1 MPENAGGMLLRPL
14 RAAARRQRLRHPA
27 QTVAAAF
34 AVGILVGTVLL
45 SLPAARAGPGAAP
58 LHVATFTATSA
69 VCVTGLT
76 VVDTPSY
83 WSGFGHVVILVL
95 IQMGGLGFMVLAS
108 LLALA
113 LSRRIGL
120 RQRLLAQTEINVAEL
135 GETRR
140 VLLGVAGFS
149 VAFEVLAAV
158 VLTGRLWLGYGE
170 PLGRAAWLGLF
181 HSVSA
186 FNNAGFALYSDN
198 LVGFVDDGWVSLTV
212 TLAVIAGGLGF
223 PVLIEL
229 LRTPGR
235 PHRWSLHTKLT
246 LAMTGVLLAVGTL
259 AILGFEWSNPATF
272 GRLDLPGKLLAGFFH
287 GANPRSAGFNSV
299 DYADMTEPSW
309 LVTEVLMFIG
319 AGSAGTSGGI
329 RVTTFVVLLLMVA
342 AEARGLSTVNAF
354 GRRIPQGAQRQ
365 ALAVT
370 LIGLGAVVV
379 ATLVITA
386 QSGLPMSRTT
396 FEAFSAFGSTGLTTG
411 ITAELPTASQNLLIL
426 LMFLG
431 RTGPITLATALALR
445 DREPRYRYPEER
457 PIIG

>member
-1 MPENAGGMLLRPL
+1 MPQNACDMLSRPL
-14 RAAARRQRLRHPA
+14 RDAVRRYRLRHPA
-27 QTVAAAF
+27 QVVVVAF
-34 AVGILVGTVLL
+34 AVGILVGTGLL
-45 SLPAARAGPGAAP
+45 ILPVARAGPGAAP
-58 LHVATFTATSA
+58 LHVANFTATSA
-69 VCVTGLT
+69 VCVTGLIIT
-76 VVDTPSY
+76 DTPTY
-83 WSGFGHVVILVL
+83 WTPFGQAVILLL
-95 IQMGGLGFMVLAS
+95 IQAGGLGFMALAS

-113 LSRRIGL
+113 MSRRIGL
-120 RQRLLAQTEINVAEL
+120 RQRLLAQTEINVVQL

-140 VLLGVAGFS
+140 VLLGVAVFS
-149 VAFEVLAAV
+149 LLFEVLAAA

-170 PLGRAAWLGLF
+170 SIGRAAWLGLF

-198 LVGFVDDGWVSLTV
+198 LIGFVEDGWVSLTI

-223 PVLIEL
+223 PVLLEL
-229 LRTPGR
+229 FRAPGR
-235 PHRWSLHTKLT
+235 SAHWSLHTKLT
-246 LAMTGVLLAVGTL
+246 LTMTWILLAAGTL
-259 AILGFEWSNPATF
+259 AILGFEWSNPDTL

-287 GANPRSAGFNSV
+287 GANPRTAGFNSV
-299 DYADMTEPSW
+299 DYAAMGETSW
-309 LVTEVLMFIG
+309 LATDVLMFIG

-329 RVTTFVVLLLMVA
+329 RVTTFAVLVLMIS

-354 GRRIPQGAQRQ
+354 RRRIPHGAQRQ

-379 ATLVITA
+379 ATLAITA
-386 QSGLPMSRTT
+386 QSGFPLSRTL
-396 FEAFSAFGSTGLTTG
+396 FEAFSAFGTVGLSTG
-411 ITAELPTASQNLLIL
+411 ITAQLPLPAQNILIL

-445 DREPRYRYPEER
+445 EREPRYRYPEER

>member
-1 MPENAGGMLLRPL
+1 MFPRSLLDTVRRRRP
-14 RAAARRQRLRHPA
+14 RHPA
-27 QTVAAAF
+27 QRVAAAF
-34 AVGILVGTVLL
+34 AVGILAGTLL
-45 SLPAARAGPGAAP
+45 LLLPYARAGPGGAP

-76 VVDTPSY
+76 VVDTATY
-83 WSGFGHVVILVL
+83 WSTLGQVIILLL
-95 IQMGGLGFMVLAS
+95 IQVGGLGFMVLAS

-113 LSRRIGL
+113 MSRRLGL
-120 RQRLLAQTEINVAEL
+120 RQRLLAQTEINVTQL

-140 VLLGVAGFS
+140 VLLGAAAFS
-149 VAFEVLAAV
+149 LLFEILAAA

-170 PLGRAAWLGLF
+170 PLGRAAWYGLF

-198 LVGFVDDGWVSLTV
+198 LIGFVDDGWVGLTV

-229 LRTPGR
+229 IREPARPG
-235 PHRWSLHTKLT
+235 RWSLHTKLT
-246 LAMTGVLLAVGTL
+246 LTMTWILLAAGTL
-259 AILGFEWSNPATF
+259 AILAFEWSNPATF

-287 GANPRSAGFNSV
+287 GANPRTAGFNSV
-299 DYADMTEPSW
+299 DYADMGETSW
-309 LVTEVLMFIG
+309 LVTDILMFIG
-319 AGSAGTSGGI
+319 AGSAGTTGGI
-329 RVTTFVVLLLMVA
+329 RVTTFAVLVLMVT

-354 GRRIPQGAQRQ
+354 RRRIPQGAQRQ

-370 LIGLGAVVV
+370 LIGLGAVVA
-379 ATLVITA
+379 ATLAITA
-386 QSGLPMSRTT
+386 QSGLPLSRTT
-396 FEAFSAFGSTGLTTG
+396 FEAFSAFGTVGLTTG
-411 ITAELPTASQNLLIL
+411 ITGQLPLSSQNILIL

-445 DREPRYRYPEER
+445 EREPRYRYPEER

>member
-1 MPENAGGMLLRPL
+1 MLPRSLRDTV
-14 RAAARRQRLRHPA
+14 RRQRLGHPA

-34 AVGILVGTVLL
+34 AAGILVGTLLL

-76 VVDTPSY
+76 VVDTPTY
-83 WSGFGHVVILVL
+83 WSGFGQVVILVL
-95 IQMGGLGFMVLAS
+95 VQMGGLGFMVLAS

-120 RQRLLAQTEINVAEL
+120 RQRLLTLTEINIAEL

-149 VAFEVLAAV
+149 LAFEVLAAV
-158 VLTGRLWLGYGE
+158 VLTGRFWLGYDE

-186 FNNAGFALYSDN
+186 FNNGGFALYSDN
-198 LVGFVDDGWVSLTV
+198 LVGFVDDGWVCLTV

-229 LRTPGR
+229 LRAPGR
-235 PHRWSLHTKLT
+235 PRRWSLHTKLT
-246 LAMTGVLLAVGTL
+246 LTMTGVLLAVGTV
-259 AILGFEWSNPATF
+259 AILGLEWSNPATF
-272 GRLDLPGKLLAGFFH
+272 GRLDLPGKLLAGFFQ
-287 GANPRSAGFNSV
+287 GANPRSAGFNTV

-329 RVTTFVVLLLMVA
+329 RVTTFVVLLLMVV

-354 GRRIPQGAQRQ
+354 GRRIPQAAQRQ

-386 QSGLPMSRTT
+386 QSRLPLSQTT

-411 ITAELPTASQNLLIL
+411 ITAQLPLPSQNILIV

>member
-1 MPENAGGMLLRPL
+1 MFPRSLFDTVRRRRP
-14 RAAARRQRLRHPA
+14 RHPA
-27 QTVAAAF
+27 QRVAAAF
-34 AVGILVGTVLL
+34 AVGILVGTLL
-45 SLPAARAGPGAAP
+45 LLLPYARAGPGGAP

-76 VVDTPSY
+76 VVDTATY
-83 WSGFGHVVILVL
+83 WSTLGQVIIMLLV
-95 IQMGGLGFMVLAS
+95 QVGGLGFMVLAS

-113 LSRRIGL
+113 MSRRLGL
-120 RQRLLAQTEINVAEL
+120 RQRLLAQTEINVVEL

-140 VLLGVAGFS
+140 VLLGVAAFS
-149 VAFEVLAAV
+149 VAFEVLTAA

-170 PLGRAAWLGLF
+170 PFGRAAWYGLF

-229 LRTPGR
+229 IREPASPG
-235 PHRWSLHTKLT
+235 RWSLHTKLT
-246 LAMTGVLLAVGTL
+246 LTTTLVLLAAGTL
-259 AILGFEWSNPATF
+259 AILAFEWSNPATF

-287 GANPRSAGFNSV
+287 GASPRSSGFNTV
-299 DYADMTEPSW
+299 DYAEMGETSW

-319 AGSAGTSGGI
+319 AGSAGTTGGI
-329 RVTTFVVLLLMVA
+329 RVTTFAVLVLMVA

-354 GRRIPQGAQRQ
+354 RRRIPQAAQRQ
-365 ALAVT
+365 ALTVT
-370 LIGLGAVVV
+370 LIGLGAVVA
-379 ATLVITA
+379 ATLAITA
-386 QSGLPMSRTT
+386 QSGLPLSRTT
-396 FEAFSAFGSTGLTTG
+396 FEAFSAFGSAGMTTG
-411 ITAELPTASQNLLIL
+411 ITPQLPLSSQNIVIL

-445 DREPRYRYPEER
+445 EREPRYRYPEER

>member
-1 MPENAGGMLLRPL
+1 MFPRSLLDTVRRRRP
-14 RAAARRQRLRHPA
+14 RHPA
-27 QTVAAAF
+27 QRVAAAF
-34 AVGILVGTVLL
+34 AVGILVGTLL
-45 SLPAARAGPGAAP
+45 LLLPYARAGPGGAP

-76 VVDTPSY
+76 LVDTATY
-83 WSGFGHVVILVL
+83 WSALGQVIIMLL
-95 IQMGGLGFMVLAS
+95 IQVGGLGFMVLAS

-113 LSRRIGL
+113 MSRRLGL
-120 RQRLLAQTEINVAEL
+120 RQRLLAQTEINVTEL

-140 VLLGVAGFS
+140 VLLGAAAFS
-149 VAFEVLAAV
+149 LLFEILAAA

-170 PLGRAAWLGLF
+170 PFGRAAWYGLF

-229 LRTPGR
+229 IREPTR
-235 PHRWSLHTKLT
+235 PRGWSLHTKLT
-246 LAMTGVLLAVGTL
+246 LTMTWVLLAAGTL
-259 AILGFEWSNPATF
+259 AILAFEWSNPATF

-287 GANPRSAGFNSV
+287 GANPRTAGFNSV
-299 DYADMTEPSW
+299 DYADMGETSW
-309 LVTEVLMFIG
+309 LVTDILMFIG
-319 AGSAGTSGGI
+319 AGSAGTTGGI
-329 RVTTFVVLLLMVA
+329 RVTTFAVLVLMVT

-354 GRRIPQGAQRQ
+354 RRRIPQGAQRQ
-365 ALAVT
+365 ALTVT
-370 LIGLGAVVV
+370 LIGLGAVVA
-379 ATLVITA
+379 ATLAITA
-386 QSGLPMSRTT
+386 QSGFPLSRTL
-396 FEAFSAFGSTGLTTG
+396 FEAFSAFGTVGLTTG
-411 ITAELPTASQNLLIL
+411 ITGQLPLSSQNILIL

-445 DREPRYRYPEER
+445 EREPRYRYPEER

>member
-1 MPENAGGMLLRPL
+1 MFPRSLLDTVRRRRP
-14 RAAARRQRLRHPA
+14 RHPA
-27 QTVAAAF
+27 QRVAAAF
-34 AVGILVGTVLL
+34 AVGILAGTLL
-45 SLPAARAGPGAAP
+45 LLLPYARAGPGGAP

-76 VVDTPSY
+76 VVDTATY
-83 WSGFGHVVILVL
+83 WSTLGQVIILLL
-95 IQMGGLGFMVLAS
+95 IQVGGLGFMVLAS

-113 LSRRIGL
+113 MSRRLGL
-120 RQRLLAQTEINVAEL
+120 RQRLLAQTEINVVEL

-140 VLLGVAGFS
+140 VLLGAAAFS
-149 VAFEVLAAV
+149 LLFEVLAAA

-170 PLGRAAWLGLF
+170 PFGRAAWYGLF

-198 LVGFVDDGWVSLTV
+198 LIGFVDDGWVGLTV

-229 LRTPGR
+229 IREPARPG
-235 PHRWSLHTKLT
+235 RWSLHTKLT
-246 LAMTGVLLAVGTL
+246 LTMTWILLAAGTL
-259 AILGFEWSNPATF
+259 AILAFEWSNPATF

-287 GANPRSAGFNSV
+287 GANPRTAGFNSV
-299 DYADMTEPSW
+299 DYADMGETSW
-309 LVTEVLMFIG
+309 LVTDILMFIG
-319 AGSAGTSGGI
+319 AGSAGTTGGI
-329 RVTTFVVLLLMVA
+329 RVTTFAVLVLMVT

-354 GRRIPQGAQRQ
+354 RRRIPQGAQRQ

-370 LIGLGAVVV
+370 LIGLGAVVA
-379 ATLVITA
+379 ATLAITA
-386 QSGLPMSRTT
+386 QSGLPLSRTT
-396 FEAFSAFGSTGLTTG
+396 FEAFSAFGTVGLTTG
-411 ITAELPTASQNLLIL
+411 ITGQLPLSSQNILIL

-445 DREPRYRYPEER
+445 EREPRYRYPEER

>member
-1 MPENAGGMLLRPL
+1 MIL
-14 RAAARRQRLRHPA
+14 
-27 QTVAAAF
+27 
-34 AVGILVGTVLL
+34 ILVQ
-45 SLPAARAGPGAAP
+45 A
-58 LHVATFTATSA
+58 
-69 VCVTGLT
+69 
-76 VVDTPSY
+76 
-83 WSGFGHVVILVL
+83 
-95 IQMGGLGFMVLAS
+95 GGLGFMVLAS

-113 LSRRIGL
+113 LSRRLGL
-120 RQRLLAQTEINVAEL
+120 RQRLLAQAEINVTEL
-135 GETRR
+135 GESRR
-140 VLLGVAGFS
+140 LLLAVAAFS
-149 VAFEVLAAV
+149 VAFEVATAA

-170 PLGRAAWLGLF
+170 PPGRAAWLGLF

-198 LVGFVDDGWVSLTV
+198 LVGFVDDGWISLTV

-223 PVLIEL
+223 PVLVEL
-229 LRTPGR
+229 VRTPAR
-235 PHRWSLHTKLT
+235 PHSWSLHTKLT
-246 LAMTGVLLAVGTL
+246 LTMTWVLLAAGTL

-272 GRLDLPGKLLAGFFH
+272 GPLDLPGKLLAGFFH
-287 GANPRSAGFNSV
+287 GANPRSAGFNSIE
-299 DYADMTEPSW
+299 YAHMTETSW

-329 RVTTFVVLLLMVA
+329 RVTTFVVLVLMVS

-354 GRRIPQGAQRQ
+354 GRRIPLGAQRQ
-365 ALAVT
+365 ALAVA
-370 LIGLGAVVV
+370 LIGLGAVVL

-386 QSGLPMSRTT
+386 QSGLPLSRTT
-396 FEAFSAFGSTGLTTG
+396 FEAFSAFGSAGLTTG
-411 ITAELPTASQNLLIL
+411 ITAELPLPSQNLLIL

>member
-1 MPENAGGMLLRPL
+1 MFPRSLLDTVRRRRP
-14 RAAARRQRLRHPA
+14 RHPA
-27 QTVAAAF
+27 QRVAAAF
-34 AVGILVGTVLL
+34 AVGILVGTLL
-45 SLPAARAGPGAAP
+45 LLLPYARAGPGAAP

-76 VVDTPSY
+76 VVDTATY
-83 WSGFGHVVILVL
+83 WSTLGQVIIMLLV
-95 IQMGGLGFMVLAS
+95 QVGGLGFMVLAS

-113 LSRRIGL
+113 LSRRLGL
-120 RQRLLAQTEINVAEL
+120 RQRLLAQTEINVVEL

-140 VLLGVAGFS
+140 VLLGVAAFS

-170 PLGRAAWLGLF
+170 PFGRAAWYGLF

-229 LRTPGR
+229 IREPASPR
-235 PHRWSLHTKLT
+235 RWSLHTKLT
-246 LAMTGVLLAVGTL
+246 LTTTWVLLAAGTL
-259 AILGFEWSNPATF
+259 AILAFEWSNPATF

-287 GANPRSAGFNSV
+287 GASPRSSGFNTV
-299 DYADMTEPSW
+299 DYAEMGETSW

-319 AGSAGTSGGI
+319 AGSAGTTGGI
-329 RVTTFVVLLLMVA
+329 RVTTFAVLVLMVA
-342 AEARGLSTVNAF
+342 AEARGRSTVNAF
-354 GRRIPQGAQRQ
+354 RRRIPQAAQRQ
-365 ALAVT
+365 ALTIT
-370 LIGLGAVVV
+370 LIGLGAVVA
-379 ATLVITA
+379 ATLAITA
-386 QSGLPMSRTT
+386 QSGLPLSRTT
-396 FEAFSAFGSTGLTTG
+396 FEAFSAFGSAGMTTG
-411 ITAELPTASQNLLIL
+411 ITPQLPLSSQNILIL

-445 DREPRYRYPEER
+445 EREPRYRYPEER

>member
-83 WSGFGHVVILVL
+83 WSGFGHVVLLVL

-445 DREPRYRYPEER
+445 EREPRYRYPEER

>member
-1 MPENAGGMLLRPL
+1 MPENAGGMLRIPALGAVRRRP
-14 RAAARRQRLRHPA
+14 RHPA
-27 QTVAAAF
+27 QNVAAAF

-45 SLPAARAGPGAAP
+45 LLPPARAGPGGAP

-76 VVDTPSY
+76 VVDTATY
-83 WSGFGHVVILVL
+83 WSTLGQVIILLLV
-95 IQMGGLGFMVLAS
+95 QVGGLGFMVLAS

-113 LSRRIGL
+113 LSRRLGL
-120 RQRLLAQTEINVAEL
+120 RQRLLAQTEINVVEL

-140 VLLGVAGFS
+140 VLLGVATFS
-149 VAFEVLAAV
+149 VAFEVVTAA

-170 PLGRAAWLGLF
+170 PFGRAAWYGLF

-186 FNNAGFALYSDN
+186 FNNAGFALYGDN

-229 LRTPGR
+229 IREPATPD
-235 PHRWSLHTKLT
+235 RWSLHTKLT
-246 LAMTGVLLAVGTL
+246 LTMTWMLLATGTL
-259 AILGFEWSNPATF
+259 AVLGFEWSNPATF
-272 GRLDLPGKLLAGFFH
+272 GPLDVPGKLLAGFFQS
-287 GANPRSAGFNSV
+287 ATPRSAGFNTV
-299 DYADMTEPSW
+299 DYAEMGETSW

-319 AGSAGTSGGI
+319 AGSAGTTGGI
-329 RVTTFVVLLLMVA
+329 RVTTFAVLVLMVA
-342 AEARGLSTVNAF
+342 AEARGRSTVNAF
-354 GRRIPQGAQRQ
+354 RRRIPQGAQRQ
-365 ALAVT
+365 ALSVT
-370 LIGLGAVVV
+370 LIGLGAVVA
-379 ATLVITA
+379 ATLAITA
-386 QSGLPMSRTT
+386 QSGLPLSQVT
-396 FEAFSAFGSTGLTTG
+396 FEAFSAFGSAGLTTG
-411 ITAELPTASQNLLIL
+411 ITAELPLASQNVLIL

-445 DREPRYRYPEER
+445 EREPRYRYPEER

>member
-1 MPENAGGMLLRPL
+1 MPENADGMLPRLLRDSL
-14 RAAARRQRLRHPA
+14 RRQRVRHPA

-34 AVGILVGTVLL
+34 AVGILVGTLL
-45 SLPAARAGPGAAP
+45 LALPAARAGPGAAP

-69 VCVTGLT
+69 VCVTGLIVT
-76 VVDTPSY
+76 DTPTY
-83 WSGFGHVVILVL
+83 WSTFGHVVILMLV
-95 IQMGGLGFMVLAS
+95 QVGGLGFMVLAS

-135 GETRR
+135 GQTRR

-149 VAFEVLAAV
+149 VAFEVLAAA
-158 VLTGRLWLGYGE
+158 VLAGRLWLGYGE
-170 PLGRAAWLGLF
+170 PPGRAAWLGLF

-229 LRTPGR
+229 IRSPARPG
-235 PHRWSLHTKLT
+235 RWSLHTKLT
-246 LAMTGVLLAVGTL
+246 LTMTWVLLAVGTL

-272 GRLDLPGKLLAGFFH
+272 GPLDLPGKLLAGFFH

-299 DYADMTEPSW
+299 DYADMGETSW

-329 RVTTFVVLLLMVA
+329 RVTTFVVLVLMVS

-354 GRRIPQGAQRQ
+354 GRRIPLGAQRQ

-379 ATLVITA
+379 ATLAITA
-386 QSGLPMSRTT
+386 QSGLSLSRTT
-396 FEAFSAFGSTGLTTG
+396 FEAFSAFGSAGLTTG
-411 ITAELPTASQNLLIL
+411 ITAQLPLPSQNLLIL

>member
-1 MPENAGGMLLRPL
+1 MPENAGVMLLRPL
-14 RAAARRQRLRHPA
+14 RDTARRYRLRHPA
-27 QTVAAAF
+27 QNVAAAF
-34 AVGILVGTVLL
+34 VVGILVGTALL
-45 SLPAARAGPGAAP
+45 ILPAARAGPGGAP

-76 VVDTPSY
+76 VVDTATY
-83 WSGFGHVVILVL
+83 WSTFGQVTILLL
-95 IQMGGLGFMVLAS
+95 IQAGGLGFMVLAS

-113 LSRRIGL
+113 LSRRLGL

-135 GETRR
+135 GQTRR
-140 VLLGVAGFS
+140 VILAVAAFSLL
-149 VAFEVLAAV
+149 FETLAAL

-223 PVLIEL
+223 PVLVEL
-229 LRTPGR
+229 VRAPARPG
-235 PHRWSLHTKLT
+235 RWSLHTKLT
-246 LAMTGVLLAVGTL
+246 LTMTWVLLAAGTL
-259 AILGFEWSNPATF
+259 AILGFEWTNPATF
-272 GRLDLPGKLLAGFFH
+272 GPLDLPGKLLAGFFH
-287 GANPRSAGFNSV
+287 GANPRTAGFNSV
-299 DYADMTEPSW
+299 DYAAMGETSW
-309 LVTEVLMFIG
+309 LVTDILMFIG

-329 RVTTFVVLLLMVA
+329 RVTTFAVLALMVA

-354 GRRIPQGAQRQ
+354 RRRIPQGAQRQ

-370 LIGLGAVVV
+370 LIGLGAVVA
-379 ATLVITA
+379 ATLAITA
-386 QSGLPMSRTT
+386 QSGLPLSRTL
-396 FEAFSAFGSTGLTTG
+396 FEAFSAFGTVGLTTG
-411 ITAELPTASQNLLIL
+411 ITAQLPLPSQNILIL

-445 DREPRYRYPEER
+445 DREPRYRFPEER